1 MTFHLS
7 PEQQQLVGQ
16 AMQAGL
22 IQSAND
28 VVDMGI
34 ETLRQR
40 LETHLA
46 LPPAIPPEQW
56 SRELHVWVRSHST
69 TSPLLSDEAIDRDSI
84 YGTRGM

>member
-7 PEQQQLVGQ
+7 PEQKQLIGQ

-28 VVDMGI
+28 VVDLGI

-46 LPPAIPPEQW
+46 LPPALASEQW
-56 SRELHVWVRSHST
+56 SREFHAWVRSHST
-69 TSPLLSDEAIDRDSI
+69 TSPLLSDEAIGRD
-84 YGTRGM
+84 

>member
-7 PEQQQLVGQ
+7 PEQMQLIGQ

-28 VVDMGI
+28 VVDLGI

-46 LPPAIPPEQW
+46 LPPAVAPEQW

-69 TSPLLSDEAIDRDSI
+69 TSPLLSDEAIGRD
-84 YGTRGM
+84 